1 MQWCQCSGKENVWLA
16 LWEQWCSSCGGGV
29 DATMV
34 MGLRVLVR
42 FIARSVISISFSM
55 FIIISDTLRC
65 LGILND
71 SPLLYYNNYY
81 NNNNTVGKKFHEILL
96 Y

>member
-1 MQWCQCSGKENVWLA
+1 MQWCQCSGKESVWLA

-34 MGLRVLVR
+34 MGLLVLVR
-42 FIARSVISISFSM
+42 LIARSVISISFSM
-55 FIIISDTLRC
+55 FIIISDTLQC
-65 LGILND
+65 LRTLND

-81 NNNNTVGKKFHEILL
+81 THKNAVGKTFLEILL